1 MKLLSTFHIQNGR
14 LISPSGES
22 SGNEDPL
29 QVATA
34 LAERGCSKLCLLDV
48 NAAHGTGH
56 NRDEIVRIM
65 QRFHQLHP
73 KGCIQVGGG
82 IRSSDQ
88 AQFYL
93 DHGATWLLVG
103 TLLHRSPIL
112 VEQMVARFHEHLTA
126 ALDVKKGLTQA
137 SGWLE
142 NMPIT
147 PAEAARRIREFGFRR
162 VLFSDVPEKQDAE
175 PDFQTAA
182 CISEHSHLPLLMGGN
197 IRTLDHLTQA
207 GRVPGLC
214 GVLVEARIMLAQA
227 DSFEAHHSCV

>member
-14 LISPSGES
+14 LISPSGEAS
-22 SGNEDPL
+22 AHEDPL
-29 QVATA
+29 KTALA

-56 NRDEIVRIM
+56 NRDEIARIM
-65 QRFHQLHP
+65 QHFLKLHP

-88 AQFYL
+88 AQFFL
-93 DHGATWLLVG
+93 DQGATWLLVG

-142 NMPIT
+142 SVPIT
-147 PAEAARRIREFGFRR
+147 PAEAAKRIREFGFRR
-162 VLFSDVPEKQDAE
+162 VLFSDVPEAAGTE
-175 PDFQTAA
+175 PDFKTAA
-182 CISEHSHLPLLMGGN
+182 CISENAHLPLLMGGS
-197 IRTLDHLTQA
+197 IRTAEHLAQA

-214 GVLVEARIMLAQA
+214 GVLVEAQIMLDQA
-227 DSFEAHHSCV
+227 DCFEAYHSCV